1 MANDNT
7 IFPNDIIFCF
17 VSIYSVL
24 RRFKSIKGN
33 IIMDINNRMTRKEA
47 ANYIGVSTAT
57 MANWACTGKVK
68 LPYYKAGLKKVI
80 YLKSDLDEYLKST
93 RREQA

>member
-1 MANDNT
+1 MEIRD
-7 IFPNDIIFCF
+7 
-17 VSIYSVL
+17 
-24 RRFKSIKGN
+24 
-33 IIMDINNRMTRKEA
+33 RMTRKEA

-80 YLKSDLDEYLKST
+80 YLKSDLDDYLKST
-93 RREQA
+93 RRLQARYAKSP

>member
-1 MANDNT
+1 MEIRD
-7 IFPNDIIFCF
+7 
-17 VSIYSVL
+17 
-24 RRFKSIKGN
+24 
-33 IIMDINNRMTRKEA
+33 RMTRKEA

-80 YLKSDLDEYLKST
+80 YLKSDLDDYLKST
-93 RREQA
+93 RRLQA

>member
-1 MANDNT
+1 MLT
-7 IFPNDIIFCF
+7 
-17 VSIYSVL
+17 
-24 RRFKSIKGN
+24 N
-33 IIMDINNRMTRKEA
+33 ILKVPKMELKDRMTRKEA
-47 ANYIGVSTAT
+47 ADYIGVTPAT
-57 MANWACTGKVK
+57 MANWACTGRVR

>member
-1 MANDNT
+1 MQE
-7 IFPNDIIFCF
+7 
-17 VSIYSVL
+17 
-24 RRFKSIKGN
+24 
-33 IIMDINNRMTRKEA
+33 RMTRKEA
-47 ANYIGVSTAT
+47 ADYIGVALAT

-68 LPYYKAGLKKVI
+68 IPYYKAGLKKVI